1 LDYLTMAEYSTRAIE
16 LAQQLRDKAELR
28 ISQRSTAVAIS
39 CDPIMEKRKKTPVV
53 SAEDVTY
60 WYERMSSG
68 RERFSPV
75 VEKWFA
81 SSARTEAEPFT
92 LGTALYF
99 GTCFGIV
106 GLPFGVVA
114 AIVSGLFFDTG
125 AEALAPV
132 LVGSALTTGFAWQP
146 FTIAKTKKAQYL
158 YQQILTHT
166 SQGLVSWMQA
176 RYGLTISAAE
186 AGTVAKAVL
195 GLDRNIPFTD
205 ISGKPWLLKL
215 NKKSEEYQVEE
226 VPVASKK
233 LVKNKK
239 KKSQQLS
246 LSKEIAS
253 TKPVALPDEANTVF
267 QKIKSH
273 LGQLN
278 QLSLNTENMHIINRV
293 ADDVRE
299 AVSAYE
305 KLQVLGAE
313 TIGGTELTRVLG
325 LLDTELAQIIQDEID
340 VARGTLVS
348 HGDYVQA
355 RQKNGLQLP
364 SSSSYAPF

>member
-1 LDYLTMAEYSTRAIE
+1 MAEYSTRAIE
-16 LAQQLRDKAELR
+16 LAQQLRDKAELN

-39 CDPIMEKRKKTPVV
+39 CDPIMEKRKKAPVV

-60 WYERMSSG
+60 WYERTVSG
-68 RERFSPV
+68 RERFKPM

-81 SSARTEAEPFT
+81 SRVRTNAEPFT

-99 GTCFGIV
+99 GTCFGVV
-106 GLPFGVVA
+106 GLPLGVVA
-114 AIVSGLFFDTG
+114 TIVSGLFFEAG
-125 AEALAPV
+125 AEAVAPI

-158 YQQILTHT
+158 YQQLLTHT

-176 RYGLTISAAE
+176 RYGLTISATE
-186 AGTVAKAVL
+186 ANTIANAVL
-195 GLDRNIPFTD
+195 GLDRKISFTD
-205 ISGKPWLLKL
+205 VFGKPWLLKL

-233 LVKNKK
+233 LVKSNKE
-239 KKSQQLS
+239 KSQQLS

-253 TKPVALPDEANTVF
+253 AKPVTLPDKANTVF
-267 QKIKSH
+267 LQIE
-273 LGQLN
+273 LRIGQLN
-278 QLSLNTENMHIINRV
+278 QLSLGTESSHVVDRV

-299 AVSAYE
+299 AVSVYE
-305 KLQVLGAE
+305 KLHVLGAE
-313 TIGGTELTRVLG
+313 ADGEKELTRVLG
-325 LLDTELAQIIQDEID
+325 LLDDELAQIVQDEISA
-340 VARGTLVS
+340 ARGALVS

-364 SSSSYAPF
+364 ASFPYSPF